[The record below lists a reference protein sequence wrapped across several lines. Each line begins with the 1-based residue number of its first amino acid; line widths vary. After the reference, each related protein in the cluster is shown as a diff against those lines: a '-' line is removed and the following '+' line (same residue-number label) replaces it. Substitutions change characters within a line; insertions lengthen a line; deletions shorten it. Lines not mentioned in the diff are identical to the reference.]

1 VRDVAAQ
8 FGSRSPRRV
17 SITTVGLRP
26 TDPIGQ
32 QTGQDV
38 DCAEWVKFFELA
50 WDAPG
55 SEFRLAACA
64 VRMFHA
70 GAAFVRAWWTGCRRA
85 TRRQPHQRAN
95 PAATERDS
103 EKSQTFRRFERYPI
117 EFEAMAL

>member
-55 SEFRLAACA
+55 SEFHLAACA
-64 VRMFHA
+64 LRDVS
-70 GAAFVRAWWTGCRRA
+70 CRRRVREGMVDGLPA
-85 TRRQPHQRAN
+85 SDPT
-95 PAATERDS
+95 PAAPAR
-103 EKSQTFRRFERYPI
+103 KSGGDG
-117 EFEAMAL
+117 A